1 MISSAPMAAA
11 IAPVMKSAG
20 KFCGFAAVAP
30 MSSSAGAIGHDRRGQ
45 RTREADDPHV
55 VGRVTGVRKDLA
67 HQREVD
73 CESRLA
79 RDGLSGPDPG
89 CDSKARRIRVARRC
103 ATRAQTVPVAPLE
116 IEHRLLLLLQLLVY
130 GQTMNRETA

>member
-1 MISSAPMAAA
+1 MISSAPTAAP

-20 KFCGFAAVAP
+20 KFWRVRSRCP
-30 MSSSAGAIGHDRRGQ
+30 DQQQRGHDRRGQ
-45 RTREADDPHV
+45 GAREADDPHV
-55 VGRVTGVRKDLA
+55 VGRVTGVRNDLA
-67 HQREVD
+67 HPREGD